1 MEYQEKTD
9 KLVNGIKQYS
19 DQIGG
24 FAAVYGDM
32 VASCDGV
39 GTKIL
44 LAKQAYKKFQRPLN
58 SIGIDCVAMVVNDL
72 ICKGA
77 NPQFFLDYFAADYIR
92 EWEFEQVLAGIHEG
106 CSQAG
111 MELIGGE
118 TAELDKVIAYDAF
131 DVCGFGVGRVNYP
144 LPRNIQK
151 GDCVIGLYS
160 TGFHSNG
167 YSLIRKHVDVLKADE
182 ELVNKLLEPTKIYVD
197 DIDKIKKLGITI
209 NALAHITG
217 GGWDNIYRVLPEGT
231 SIDWVGNEYP
241 YYKPLFKWIEEKANL
256 TYKQMFST
264 FNCGIGMMVVI
275 PNDHLKRMTGNNWIF
290 LGSII

>member
-1 MEYQEKTD
+1 MKYQAKTD
-9 KLVNGIKQYS
+9 KLVNGIKKYS

-44 LAKQAYKKFQRPLN
+44 LAKQAYKKWDRPLN

-72 ICKGA
+72 LCQGA
-77 NPQFFLDYFAADYIR
+77 NPMFFLDYFAADYIR
-92 EWEFEQVLAGIHEG
+92 EWEFKQVLAGIHKG

-144 LPRNIQK
+144 LPRNVQK
-151 GDCVIGLYS
+151 GDAVIGYHS
-160 TGFHSNG
+160 SGFHSNG
-167 YSLIRKHVDVLKADE
+167 YTLIRKYFSPLDQEGVLI
-182 ELVNKLLEPTKIYVD
+182 NQLLEPTKIYVN
-197 DIDKIKKLGITI
+197 DIELVKKMGITI

-217 GGWDNIYRVLPEGT
+217 GGFDNINRVLPEGLT
-231 SIDWVGNEYP
+231 VKYEHDGFYSHDN
-241 YYKPLFKWIEEKANL
+241 LFEWIQNKANL
-256 TYKQMFST
+256 TMEEMRST
-264 FNCGIGMMVVI
+264 FNCGIGMMVVM
-275 PNDHLKRMTGNNWIF
+275 PKDHVQRMTGNNWIF
-290 LGSII
+290 LGDIT